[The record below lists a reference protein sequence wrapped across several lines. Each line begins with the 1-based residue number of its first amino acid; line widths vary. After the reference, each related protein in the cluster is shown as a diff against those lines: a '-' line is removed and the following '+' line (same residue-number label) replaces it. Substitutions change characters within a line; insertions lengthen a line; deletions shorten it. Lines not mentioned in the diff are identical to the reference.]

1 MTAQDLKNSILQLA
15 VQGKLVK
22 QDPNDEP
29 ASELLKRIRAEKQRL
44 VKEGKI
50 KKDKNPSDIFIG
62 SDKLPYE
69 KRGEE
74 THCID
79 DEIPF
84 DIPDS
89 WAWCRL
95 GEIANWGSGAT
106 PNRNDPEYYK
116 NGTVPW
122 LKTGDLND
130 GIISII
136 PELITP
142 KAVKE
147 TSVKLNPVGSVLI
160 AMYGATIGKLGIL
173 GIEATTNQA
182 CCAGIVHNG
191 IFNKYLFYYLM
202 SQRDAFKRRG
212 EGSGQPNISKEKI
225 IETIFPL
232 PPLNEQKRIVEKIEE
247 LLPYVEEYGKCEIEL
262 TTLNKNFPDALKKS
276 ILQWAVQGKL
286 IDQDPNDEPA
296 DILLEKIRAE
306 KEKLIKEGKIKRDKN
321 ASKIIRRGNEFYE
334 KFPDGTETLLTDLP
348 FDIPDSWTWCRLGEV
363 VPYGECNSIDSQNID
378 KDSWILDLEDIEKYT
393 GKIIR
398 KVTRKE
404 RLSNS
409 AKHVFIKG
417 NVLYSK
423 LRPYLNKV
431 VIADNDGF
439 CTSEILPL
447 DFGPYIFNE
456 YAKLFLMTPFFVNYT
471 ISRSYGIKMPRLG
484 TTEGKKALFILPPFT
499 EQIRIVNKIKTL
511 FLQIDN
517 FV

>member
-1 MTAQDLKNSILQLA
+1 M
-15 VQGKLVK
+15 
-22 QDPNDEP
+22 
-29 ASELLKRIRAEKQRL
+29 
-44 VKEGKI
+44 
-50 KKDKNPSDIFIG
+50 
-62 SDKLPYE
+62 
-69 KRGEE
+69 
-74 THCID
+74 
-79 DEIPF
+79 
-84 DIPDS
+84 
-89 WAWCRL
+89 
-95 GEIANWGSGAT
+95 
-106 PNRNDPEYYK
+106 
-116 NGTVPW
+116 
-122 LKTGDLND
+122 
-130 GIISII
+130 
-136 PELITP
+136 
-142 KAVKE
+142 
-147 TSVKLNPVGSVLI
+147 
-160 AMYGATIGKLGIL
+160 
-173 GIEATTNQA
+173 
-182 CCAGIVHNG
+182 
-191 IFNKYLFYYLM
+191 
-202 SQRDAFKRRG
+202 
-212 EGSGQPNISKEKI
+212 QP
-225 IETIFPL
+225 L
-232 PPLNEQKRIVEKIEE
+232 
-247 LLPYVEEYGKCEIEL
+247 Y
-262 TTLNKNFPDALKKS
+262 AAKS
-276 ILQWAVQGKL
+276 
-286 IDQDPNDEPA
+286 
-296 DILLEKIRAE
+296 
-306 KEKLIKEGKIKRDKN
+306 
-321 ASKIIRRGNEFYE
+321 SNEFYE